1 MGVAVTLRG
10 VTPVTL
16 VTRKRPSWPPLD
28 LVKYPATPPLAG
40 RSGQPGSR
48 LLRLIVEGLEQTQ
61 CTAIPGTSS
70 LQPTD
75 LRLNLGLV
83 SSEPVP
89 VRPLTPRPTES
100 LPHPLQVKATLPLWP
115 HLYQGVMSR
124 ASLPT
129 LLSELPTIPHLP
141 TIETFED
148 TKAPPQVATLVK
160 ESGACQPH
168 PAEVRQAQT
177 E

>member
-1 MGVAVTLRG
+1 MGVAVTLQG

-16 VTRKRPSWPPLD
+16 VTRRRPSWPPLD

-40 RSGQPGSR
+40 RSGQPGSH
-48 LLRLIVEGLEQTQ
+48 LLRLIVDLEQTQ

-75 LRLNLGLV
+75 LRLNLDLV

-115 HLYQGVMSR
+115 HLYLDVMSR

-141 TIETFED
+141 TIETFEA
-148 TKAPPQVATLVK
+148 TKVPPQVVTLVK
-160 ESGACQPH
+160 ESGASQPH
-168 PAEVRQAQT
+168 PVEVRPAPA